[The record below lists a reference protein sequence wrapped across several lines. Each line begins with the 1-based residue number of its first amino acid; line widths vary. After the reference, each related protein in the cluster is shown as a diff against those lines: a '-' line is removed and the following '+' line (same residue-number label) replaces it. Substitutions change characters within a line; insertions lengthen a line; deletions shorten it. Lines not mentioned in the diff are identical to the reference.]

1 MSNLTE
7 KKRLTIEF
15 LGNDNLYVNAQGVKL
30 SDCAKVVGYA
40 IRALAEENAKLHEDE
55 VTPDYLLFVAGEFR
69 KALFDGDF
77 NLNEGI
83 DDE

>member
-1 MSNLTE
+1 MKGYE
-7 KKRLTIEF
+7 KIAR
-15 LGNDNLYVNAQGVKL
+15 
-30 SDCAKVVGYA
+30 
-40 IRALAEENAKLHEDE
+40 
-55 VTPDYLLFVAGEFR
+55 DYLLFVAGEFR